1 MAHMGHSTVT
11 SKGQVTLPAALREKF
26 AVKAGDRVEFFEGQD
41 GTLKMRVRA
50 RPADAVVGLLAH
62 LTPDFAFAS
71 DEGAIAAEVASRD
84 ARSTEPTGPEQKSGK
99 KGRAA

>member
-62 LTPDFAFAS
+62 LKADPALTD
-71 DEGAIAAEVASRD
+71 DEAVGAEVSARD
-84 ARSTEPTGPEQKSGK
+84 ARAAGK
-99 KGRAA
+99 PGRKGRAA

>member
-62 LTPDFAFAS
+62 LKPDPALT
-71 DEGAIAAEVASRD
+71 DEEAVGAEVTARD
-84 ARSTEPTGPEQKSGK
+84 ERARASGK
-99 KGRAA
+99 PGRKGRAA